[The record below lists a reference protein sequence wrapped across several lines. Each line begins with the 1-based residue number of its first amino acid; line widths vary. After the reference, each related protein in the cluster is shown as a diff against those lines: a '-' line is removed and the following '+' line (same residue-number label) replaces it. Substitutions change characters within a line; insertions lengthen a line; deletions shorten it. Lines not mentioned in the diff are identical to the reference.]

1 MSELK
6 PRHTLLP
13 WGIFVV
19 HPTGVYGAG
28 QRGNECFSIAPDEY
42 SAKLSP
48 EKAKELAEANT
59 ALIVHRVNAHEGL
72 VEALELAEIWLM
84 QCIPIVE
91 IDGPKPLPVI
101 RAALAQA
108 KGGE

>member
-6 PRHTLLP
+6 PRHTP
-13 WGIFVV
+13 QGYRID
-19 HPTGVYGAG
+19 G
-28 QRGNECFSIAPDEY
+28 QYKYFRIPSGSELSTESTECEM
-42 SAKLSP
+42 
-48 EKAKELAEANT
+48 ELWE
-59 ALIVHRVNAHEGL
+59 IREGL
-72 VEALELAEIWLM
+72 IEALELAEIWLM